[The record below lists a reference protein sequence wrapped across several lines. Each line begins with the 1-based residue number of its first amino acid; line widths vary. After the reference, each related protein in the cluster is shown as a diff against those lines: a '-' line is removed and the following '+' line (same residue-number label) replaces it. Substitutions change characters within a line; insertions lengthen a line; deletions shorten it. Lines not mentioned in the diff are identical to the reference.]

1 MPVLPGITPEADFY
15 LEADM
20 EAGRV
25 RVRGSDDRLLALID
39 MNSAAGSLILA
50 ATISGLRILVPSAKV
65 YDLALRRYIT
75 DLPDAVEAKDAD
87 ATKPAGPDDGR
98 G

>member
-1 MPVLPGITPEADFY
+1 MPVLPGITPDADFY

-25 RVRGSDDRLLALID
+25 RVRGADDRLLGLID

-65 YDLALRRYIT
+65 YDLSLRRFIT
-75 DLPDAVEAKDAD
+75 ELPDAVESKDAD
-87 ATKPAGPDDGR
+87 PVKPANPA
-98 G
+98 

>member
-20 EAGRV
+20 ESGRV
-25 RVRGSDDRLLALID
+25 RMRGSDDRLLGLID
-39 MNSAAGSLILA
+39 MNSAAGSLLLA

-65 YDLALRRYIT
+65 YDLSLRRYIT
-75 DLPDAVEAKDAD
+75 DLPGVVEAPDVNA
-87 ATKPAGPDDGR
+87 AQPANPDDDR